1 MGKQTD
7 AQPVFDFPAAWKS
20 VEPTKTDQH
29 HERCSY
35 RQTDRALLCDCAAVI
50 AAEAAWHLA
59 HQEPAPDWADLREMA
74 RNAGWSGRRD
84 PDQNRVR
91 IWGHYG
97 KGRMFIDWEHGWAR
111 VYQGPN
117 AIVIDLSSS
126 GELHHETVHLLNP
139 TPARVLAAARLVGL
153 VGAS

>member
-74 RNAGWSGRRD
+74 RNAGFTHRKLARDWLVWTDKDVYVELRR
-84 PDQNRVR
+84 RYIGGWR
-91 IWGHYG
+91 ITLTGEFG
-97 KGRMFIDWEHGWAR
+97 
-111 VYQGPN
+111 
-117 AIVIDLSSS
+117 DLS
-126 GELHHETVHLLNP
+126 LNDP
-139 TPARVLAAARLVGL
+139 TPARFLAVAREMGL
-153 VGAS
+153 EVSRDVAS